1 MSDRNAERNP
11 LKRNT
16 LLLLLSAAVLL
27 AIAAATLLLPGS
39 ASAPDE
45 LPPAQAVDAGDMV
58 RVEEGCELLQ
68 TLTYTRCEHV
78 VTRRITAPAELYGK
92 TLDEVAALYPEW
104 RITEFGAK
112 LIKMEQQ
119 PDMFCPDHMVL
130 MPNGAGVLC
139 VFQNKYGDACGAGT
153 MAGKRGVLSR
163 ARHLYPQPGAGVL
176 RRAGHAA
183 DGQAAGGAASAL

>member
-130 MPNGAGVLC
+130 MLC
-139 VFQNKYGDACGAGT
+139 VFQNKYGDGLALVNELTLEVDDLPSA
-153 MAGKRGVLSR
+153 V
-163 ARHLYPQPGAGVL
+163 QEDL
-176 RRAGHAA
+176 RRGMGFSTLAELE
-183 DGQAAGGAASAL
+183 QWLESVES

>member
-39 ASAPDE
+39 ATAPDE
-45 LPPAQAVDAGDMV
+45 LPPAQAVDAGDV
-58 RVEEGCELLQ
+58 TRVAEGCELLQ

-78 VTRRITAPAELYGK
+78 VTRRVTAPAELYGK

-104 RITEFGAK
+104 RITEFGAS

-119 PDMFCPDHMVL
+119 PDMFCCLLADRKQK
-130 MPNGAGVLC
+130 NGKKHLCRPWEFCCFCWEAGFVSSPLAWSA
-139 VFQNKYGDACGAGT
+139 F
-153 MAGKRGVLSR
+153 L
-163 ARHLYPQPGAGVL
+163 HLDSGL
-176 RRAGHAA
+176 H
-183 DGQAAGGAASAL
+183 GQ

>member
-39 ASAPDE
+39 ATAPDE
-45 LPPAQAVDAGDMV
+45 LPPAQAVDAGDAT
-58 RVEEGCELLQ
+58 RVAEGCELLQ

-78 VTRRITAPAELYGK
+78 VTRRVTAPAELYGK

-104 RITEFGAK
+104 RITEFGAS

-139 VFQNKYGDACGAGT
+139 VFQNKYGDGLAL
-153 MAGKRGVLSR
+153 VNELD
-163 ARHLYPQPGAGVL
+163 LEL
-176 RRAGHAA
+176 
-183 DGQAAGGAASAL
+183 SALPSAIQEDLRHGMGMGFSTLAELEQWLESVES

>member
-78 VTRRITAPAELYGK
+78 VTRRVTAPAELYGK

-112 LIKMEQQ
+112 LIKME
-119 PDMFCPDHMVL
+119 
-130 MPNGAGVLC
+130 
-139 VFQNKYGDACGAGT
+139 
-153 MAGKRGVLSR
+153 
-163 ARHLYPQPGAGVL
+163 
-176 RRAGHAA
+176 
-183 DGQAAGGAASAL
+183 

>member
-58 RVEEGCELLQ
+58 RVEEGILKCVWNRSFSLHLTSIFQ
-68 TLTYTRCEHV
+68 TRMMNIFSNSIN
-78 VTRRITAPAELYGK
+78 VTAIRT
-92 TLDEVAALYPEW
+92 VS
-104 RITEFGAK
+104 
-112 LIKMEQQ
+112 
-119 PDMFCPDHMVL
+119 
-130 MPNGAGVLC
+130 MP
-139 VFQNKYGDACGAGT
+139 T
-153 MAGKRGVLSR
+153 
-163 ARHLYPQPGAGVL
+163 
-176 RRAGHAA
+176 
-183 DGQAAGGAASAL
+183 